1 MTPAHTFSEPTN
13 TEAIRVI
20 GRFEAGRGIPEAMRS
35 DVRMLGG
42 LLGQV
47 LRESGGDGL
56 FEDVERLRL
65 ATIQAYDEETS
76 DAFDRAAAIAESFTV
91 ARADEVARAFTCYF
105 HLVNLAE
112 EHQRVRVLRERAG
125 QPGPS
130 TGSGTQGST
139 GSGTQGST
147 GSGIQGSTGSGTQ
160 GSTGSGTQGST
171 GSGTQGSTGS
181 ETQGRTADTVA
192 TAYARL
198 RSEVGD
204 DEARR
209 RLDGLRFHPVFTAH
223 PTEARRRAVS
233 SSIRRLSELLTQ
245 HDAASAGGAEQRRA
259 RRRMLEEIDTLWRT
273 APLRAQ
279 KPSPTDE
286 VRTVMGVF
294 DETLFTTVPHVYR
307 RIDDALRGDES
318 GASSPVVPA
327 FVRIG
332 SWVGGDRDGNPF
344 VTASVTR
351 EASQIA
357 AEHVLLGL
365 ERAIDRIGRTLT
377 LAADDT
383 PPSTDVV
390 GLWEAFAAAE
400 PDVAAELAARSP
412 EEPHRR
418 VLLVLARRVAAT
430 RRGDRDRGYTHPDEL
445 LADLRAVQS
454 SLADAGARRHAYGGV
469 QHLIWQVETYGFHL
483 TELEVRQHSQVHAK
497 ALAELEAGGA
507 ISAQTEEVLE
517 VFRAIADIQRER
529 GLRAAGRYVV
539 SFTQAASDLANV
551 HRLARHALGD
561 DAPVLDVVPLFETFA
576 DLQAAPEILAQ
587 AVTFPEFQQRMAAT
601 GNRLEVMLGYSDSSK
616 DVGPVAANL
625 ALYAAQEKI
634 ARWAQ
639 ESGIELTLFHG
650 RGGALGRGG
659 GPANS
664 AILAQPPHSV
674 DGRFKLTEQGE
685 VIFARYGEPAIAM
698 RHIDQVAAA
707 TLLASSPSEEE
718 RTSSAAARYA
728 EVAAIMDATSRER
741 FFSLVKAEGFAPW
754 FATVTPLE
762 EIGLLALGSR
772 PARRG
777 LSVES
782 LEDLRAIPWVFAW
795 TQARINLAGWF
806 GLGTALQAV
815 GDADL
820 LAEAY
825 REWPLLRTMVD
836 NVAMSLAKTDERIAA
851 QYLALGDR
859 DDLAALVLDELAL
872 TREWVVRLTGGEG
885 LLENKP
891 VLQRAVQLRS
901 PYVDALSLLQLRAL
915 RSLRSAGDEARG
927 SGADAEQQRL
937 LLLSVS
943 GVAAGLQNTG

>member
-1 MTPAHTFSEPTN
+1 VTPAHSFSEPTN

-20 GRFEAGRGIPEAMRS
+20 GRFEAGQGIPDAMRT
-35 DVRMLGG
+35 DVRMLGQ

-47 LRESGGDGL
+47 LREAGGDGL

-65 ATIQAYDEETS
+65 ATIQAYDQETP
-76 DAFDRAAAIAESFTV
+76 DAFERAAAIAESFTV

-125 QPGPS
+125 QPGR
-130 TGSGTQGST
+130 
-139 GSGTQGST
+139 
-147 GSGIQGSTGSGTQ
+147 
-160 GSTGSGTQGST
+160 
-171 GSGTQGSTGS
+171 
-181 ETQGRTADTVA
+181 EDAADTVA

-198 RSEVGD
+198 RTEVGD

-209 RLDGLRFHPVFTAH
+209 RLEGLRFHPVFTAH

-245 HDAASAGGAEQRRA
+245 HDAASEGGSEEHRA

-273 APLRAQ
+273 APLRSQ

-307 RIDDALRGDES
+307 RIDDALRGEDS
-318 GASSPVVPA
+318 GSSAPVVPA

-357 AEHVLLGL
+357 ADHVLRGL
-365 ERAIDRIGRTLT
+365 ERALERIGRTLT
-377 LAADDT
+377 LASDDT
-383 PPSTDVV
+383 PPSAEVTA
-390 GLWEAFAAAE
+390 LWARFAAAE
-400 PDVAAELAARSP
+400 PELAAELATRSP
-412 EEPHRR
+412 DEPHRR

-430 RRGDRDRGYTHPDEL
+430 RHGDDGAQAYSRPEEL

-454 SLADAGARRHAYGGV
+454 SLADAGAKRHAFGGV

-497 ALAELEAGGA
+497 ALAELESGAA

-517 VFRAIADIQRER
+517 LFRVIADIQRDR
-529 GLRAAGRYVV
+529 GLQAAGRYVV

-551 HRLARHALGD
+551 HRLAKHALGE

-576 DLQAAPEILAQ
+576 DLQAAPEILAE
-587 AVTFPEFQQRMAAT
+587 AVTFPEYRARMAAT

-625 ALYAAQEKI
+625 ALYEAQEKI
-634 ARWAQ
+634 ARWAK
-639 ESGIELTLFHG
+639 ESDIELTLFHG

-707 TLLASSPSEEE
+707 TLLASSPTEEE
-718 RTSSAAARYA
+718 RTSRAAARYA
-728 EVAAIMDATSRER
+728 EVASIMDAASRER

-754 FATVTPLE
+754 FATVTPME

-806 GLGTALQAV
+806 GLGTALDAV
-815 GDADL
+815 GDEEL
-820 LAEAY
+820 LVEAY
-825 REWPLLRTMVD
+825 QEWPLLRTMID
-836 NVAMSLAKTDERIAA
+836 NVAMSLAKTDERIAR

-859 DDLAALVLDELAL
+859 DDLAQLVLDELAS
-872 TREWVVRLTGGEG
+872 TRRWVIRLTGGER

-915 RSLRSAGDEARG
+915 RALRSAEGGATG

>member
-1 MTPAHTFSEPTN
+1 MRSKHPSRPGYARRVTPAQSFPEPTN

-20 GRFEAGRGIPEAMRS
+20 GRFEAGRGIPDAMRS
-35 DVRMLGG
+35 DVRMLGA

-47 LRESGGDGL
+47 LREAGGDDL

-76 DAFDRAAAIAESFTV
+76 DAFDRAAAIAESFSV
-91 ARADEVARAFTCYF
+91 ERADEVARAFTCYF

-125 QPGPS
+125 QPGR
-130 TGSGTQGST
+130 
-139 GSGTQGST
+139 
-147 GSGIQGSTGSGTQ
+147 
-160 GSTGSGTQGST
+160 
-171 GSGTQGSTGS
+171 
-181 ETQGRTADTVA
+181 EDAADTVA

-198 RSEVGD
+198 KTEVGE

-209 RLDGLRFHPVFTAH
+209 RLEGLRFHPVFTAH

-245 HDAASAGGAEQRRA
+245 HDAASEAGAEQHRA
-259 RRRMLEEIDTLWRT
+259 HRRMLEEIDTLWRT

-279 KPSPTDE
+279 KPTPTDE
-286 VRTVMGVF
+286 VRTVMSVF

-307 RIDDALRGDES
+307 RIDDALRGDDS
-318 GASSPVVPA
+318 GSSAPIVPA
-327 FVRIG
+327 FVRVG

-357 AEHVLLGL
+357 SDHVLRGL
-365 ERAIDRIGRTLT
+365 ERALERIGRTLT
-377 LAADDT
+377 LDAQGT
-383 PPSTDVV
+383 PPSAEVTAI
-390 GLWEAFAAAE
+390 WERFAAAHPE
-400 PDVAAELAARSP
+400 AASDLATRSP
-412 EEPHRR
+412 DEPHRR
-418 VLLVLARRVAAT
+418 VLLVLAHRIAAT
-430 RRGDRDRGYTHPDEL
+430 RRGDDDRFAGPEEL
-445 LADLRAVQS
+445 LGELRALQT
-454 SLADAGARRHAYGGV
+454 SLADAGARRHAFGGV

-497 ALAELEAGGA
+497 ALAEIESGGA
-507 ISAQTEEVLE
+507 LSAQTEEVLE
-517 VFRAIADIQRER
+517 VFRAIAEIQRDR

-539 SFTQAASDLANV
+539 SFTQAASDLAAV
-551 HRLARHALGD
+551 HRLAKHALGD
-561 DAPVLDVVPLFETFA
+561 QAPVLDVVPLFETFA
-576 DLQAAPEILAQ
+576 DLQAAPAILAE
-587 AVTFPEFQQRMAAT
+587 AVTFPEFQARMAAT
-601 GNRLEVMLGYSDSSK
+601 GNKLEVMLGYSDSSK

-625 ALYAAQEKI
+625 ALYEAQEKI
-634 ARWAQ
+634 ALWAK

-707 TLLASSPSEEE
+707 TLLASSPTVES
-718 RTSSAAARYA
+718 RTSEAATRFADI
-728 EVAAIMDATSRER
+728 AAVLDTASRER

-806 GLGTALQAV
+806 GLGTALAAV
-815 GDADL
+815 GDEQR

-825 REWPLLRTMVD
+825 RDWPLLRTLID
-836 NVAMSLAKTDERIAA
+836 NVAMSLAKTDERIAR

-859 DDLAALVLDELAL
+859 DDLAALVLDELQL
-872 TREWVVRLTGGEG
+872 TREWVIRLTGGER

-891 VLQRAVQLRS
+891 ILQRAVQLRT

-915 RSLRSAGDEARG
+915 RALRTAPASTG
-927 SGADAEQQRL
+927 SGADDEQRRL

>member
-1 MTPAHTFSEPTN
+1 MRSEHGPDPGYSRTVTPEHAFPEPTD
-13 TEAIRVI
+13 TSAIRII
-20 GRFEAGRGIPEAMRS
+20 GRFEAGRGIPDAMRT
-35 DVRMLGG
+35 DVRMLGA

-47 LRESGGDGL
+47 LREAGGDDL

-76 DAFDRAAAIAESFTV
+76 DAFDRAAAIAESFSI

-125 QPGPS
+125 QPGR
-130 TGSGTQGST
+130 
-139 GSGTQGST
+139 
-147 GSGIQGSTGSGTQ
+147 
-160 GSTGSGTQGST
+160 
-171 GSGTQGSTGS
+171 
-181 ETQGRTADTVA
+181 EDAADTVA
-192 TAYARL
+192 SAYARL
-198 RSEVGD
+198 KTEVGD

-209 RLDGLRFHPVFTAH
+209 RLEGLRFHPVFTAH

-245 HDAASAGGAEQRRA
+245 HDAASEGGAEEHRA

-273 APLRAQ
+273 APLRAE
-279 KPSPTDE
+279 KPTPTDE

-318 GASSPVVPA
+318 GSSEPVVPA

-357 AEHVLLGL
+357 SDHVLRGL
-365 ERAIDRIGRTLT
+365 ERALERIGRTLT
-377 LAADDT
+377 LDAEDT
-383 PPSTDVV
+383 PPSDAVSA
-390 GLWEAFAAAE
+390 LWDSFAAAE
-400 PDVAAELAARSP
+400 PRAAHELAARSP
-412 EEPHRR
+412 GEPHRR
-418 VLLVLARRVAAT
+418 VLLALAHRVAAT
-430 RRGDRDRGYTHPDEL
+430 RHSDEQGYARPEEL
-445 LADLRAVQS
+445 LEDLRAVQS
-454 SLADAGARRHAYGGV
+454 SLSDAGAKRHAFGGV

-497 ALAELEAGGA
+497 ALAELEGGDA

-517 VFRAIADIQRER
+517 VFRAIAEIQRDR

-551 HRLARHALGD
+551 HRLAKHALGD

-576 DLQAAPEILAQ
+576 DLQAAPEILAE
-587 AVTFPEFQQRMAAT
+587 AVTFPEFQARLAAT
-601 GNRLEVMLGYSDSSK
+601 GSRLEVMLGYSDSSK

-625 ALYAAQEKI
+625 ALYEAQEKI
-634 ARWAQ
+634 ARWAKD
-639 ESGIELTLFHG
+639 EHLELTLFHG

-707 TLLASSPSEEE
+707 TLLASSPSVEKHTSDAAE
-718 RTSSAAARYA
+718 RFADIAAVMDTS
-728 EVAAIMDATSRER
+728 SRER

-754 FATVTPLE
+754 FATVTPME

-806 GLGTALQAV
+806 GLGTALAAV
-815 GDADL
+815 GDEARL
-820 LAEAY
+820 IEAY
-825 REWPLLRTMVD
+825 RDWPLLRTMVD
-836 NVAMSLAKTDERIAA
+836 NVAMSLAKTDERIAR

-859 DDLAALVLDELAL
+859 DDLAQLVLDELAL
-872 TREWVVRLTGGEG
+872 TREWVIRLTGGVG

-891 VLQRAVQLRS
+891 ILQRAVQLRT

-915 RSLRSAGDEARG
+915 RALRDPAEASG
-927 SGADAEQQRL
+927 SGTEDEQKRL

>member
-1 MTPAHTFSEPTN
+1 MTPEHTFPEPTN

-20 GRFEAGRGIPEAMRS
+20 GRFEAGRGIPDAMRN
-35 DVRMLGG
+35 DVRMLGA

-47 LRESGGDGL
+47 LREAGGDAL

-65 ATIQAYDEETS
+65 ATIQAYDEETP

-130 TGSGTQGST
+130 TGS
-139 GSGTQGST
+139 
-147 GSGIQGSTGSGTQ
+147 
-160 GSTGSGTQGST
+160 
-171 GSGTQGSTGS
+171 
-181 ETQGRTADTVA
+181 EAQGRMADTVA
-192 TAYARL
+192 TAYAQL
-198 RSEVGD
+198 KSEVGE

-209 RLDGLRFHPVFTAH
+209 RLEGLRFHPVFTAH

-245 HDAASAGGAEQRRA
+245 HDAASAGGAEAHRA
-259 RRRMLEEIDTLWRT
+259 HRRMLEEIDTLWRT
-273 APLRAQ
+273 APLRSQ

-307 RIDDALRGDES
+307 RIDDALRGEDS
-318 GASSPVVPA
+318 GSSAPIVPA
-327 FVRIG
+327 FVRVG

-351 EASQIA
+351 EASNIA
-357 AEHVLLGL
+357 AEHVLRGL
-365 ERAIDRIGRTLT
+365 ERALERIGRTLT
-377 LAADDT
+377 LDAEGT
-383 PPSTDVV
+383 PPSPEVIT
-390 GLWEAFAAAE
+390 LWERFAAAE
-400 PDVAAELAARSP
+400 PGVAGELATRSP
-412 EEPHRR
+412 DEPHRR

-430 RRGDRDRGYTHPDEL
+430 RHGEGQLRYSRPEEL
-445 LADLRAVQS
+445 LSDLRSVQS
-454 SLADAGARRHAYGGV
+454 SLAAGGAKRHAFGGV

-497 ALAELEAGGA
+497 ALAELDAGAA

-517 VFRAIADIQRER
+517 VFRVIADIQRER

-551 HRLARHALGD
+551 HRLAKHALGD

-576 DLQAAPEILAQ
+576 DLQAAPEILAE
-587 AVTFPEFQQRMAAT
+587 AVTFPEFRARMAET
-601 GNRLEVMLGYSDSSK
+601 GNKLEVMLGYSDSSK

-625 ALYAAQEKI
+625 ALYEAQEKI
-634 ARWAQ
+634 ALWAQ
-639 ESGIELTLFHG
+639 ESDIELTLFHG

-707 TLLASSPSEEE
+707 TLLASSPTVEK
-718 RTSSAAARYA
+718 RTSGAAARYA
-728 EVAAIMDATSRER
+728 EVAATMDAASRER

-815 GDADL
+815 GDEDL
-820 LAEAY
+820 LVEAY
-825 REWPLLRTMVD
+825 REWPLLRTMID
-836 NVAMSLAKTDERIAA
+836 NVAMSLAKTDERIAR

-872 TREWVVRLTGGEG
+872 TREWVIRLTGGEG
-885 LLENKP
+885 LLEGKP
-891 VLQRAVQLRS
+891 ILQRAVQLRS

-915 RSLRSAGDEARG
+915 RALRSAGDTEATG

>member
-1 MTPAHTFSEPTN
+1 MRNGDAHVSGYARRVTSAQPFPEPTN

-20 GRFEAGRGIPEAMRS
+20 GRFEAGQGIPDAMRS
-35 DVRMLGG
+35 DVRMLGS

-47 LRESGGDGL
+47 LRESGGDDL

-76 DAFDRAAAIAESFTV
+76 DAFGRAAAIAESFTV
-91 ARADEVARAFTCYF
+91 DRADEVARAFTCYF

-112 EHQRVRVLRERAG
+112 EHQRIRVLRERAG
-125 QPGPS
+125 QPGRAGA
-130 TGSGTQGST
+130 T
-139 GSGTQGST
+139 
-147 GSGIQGSTGSGTQ
+147 
-160 GSTGSGTQGST
+160 
-171 GSGTQGSTGS
+171 
-181 ETQGRTADTVA
+181 DTVA
-192 TAYARL
+192 GAYAQL
-198 RSEVGD
+198 RSEIGD
-204 DEARR
+204 DEAQR
-209 RLDGLRFHPVFTAH
+209 RLEGLRFHPVFTAH

-245 HDAASAGGAEQRRA
+245 HDAASEGGSEQRRA

-273 APLRAQ
+273 APLRSQ

-286 VRTVMGVF
+286 VRTVMAVF

-318 GASSPVVPA
+318 GSSAPIIPP

-357 AEHVLLGL
+357 SDHVLRGL
-365 ERAIDRIGRTLT
+365 ENALERIGRTLT
-377 LAADDT
+377 LDAEDT
-383 PPSTDVV
+383 PPSAGVTAIWD
-390 GLWEAFAAAE
+390 AFAADE
-400 PDVAAELAARSP
+400 PEAASDLAKRSP
-412 EEPHRR
+412 GEPYRR
-418 VLLVLARRVAAT
+418 TLLVLARRVAAK
-430 RRGDRDRGYTHPDEL
+430 RRNDERGYQRPEEL
-445 LADLRAVQS
+445 LDDLRTVQA
-454 SLADAGARRHAYGGV
+454 SLLDAGARRHAFGGV

-497 ALAELEAGGA
+497 ALAELESGEPV
-507 ISAQTEEVLE
+507 SAQTEEVLE
-517 VFRAIADIQRER
+517 VFRAIAEIQRDR

-576 DLQAAPEILAQ
+576 DLQAAPAILAE
-587 AVTFPEFQQRMAAT
+587 AVTFPEFQARMADT

-625 ALYAAQEKI
+625 ALYEAQEKI
-634 ARWAQ
+634 ALWAKD
-639 ESGIELTLFHG
+639 SGIVLTLFHG

-707 TLLASSPSEEE
+707 TLLASSPTVEN
-718 RTSSAAARYA
+718 RTSGAAARYA
-728 EVAAIMDATSRER
+728 EIAAIMDRSSRER

-754 FATVTPLE
+754 FATVTPME

-806 GLGTALQAV
+806 GLGTALEAV
-815 GDADL
+815 GDEAL

-825 REWPLLRTMVD
+825 REWPLLQTMVD
-836 NVAMSLAKTDERIAA
+836 NVAMSLAKTDERIARE
-851 QYLALGDR
+851 YLALGDR
-859 DDLAALVLDELAL
+859 DDLAQLVLDELAL
-872 TREWVVRLTGGEG
+872 TRQWVVRLTGGEG
-885 LLENKP
+885 LLVNKP

-915 RSLRSAGDEARG
+915 RALRAPETATG
-927 SGADAEQQRL
+927 SGSEEEQRRL

>member
-1 MTPAHTFSEPTN
+1 MSSERARHPGYSRSVTPEHSFPEPTD
-13 TEAIRVI
+13 TSAIRII
-20 GRFEAGRGIPEAMRS
+20 GRFEAGRGIPDAMRS

-47 LRESGGDGL
+47 LREAGGDDL

-76 DAFDRAAAIAESFTV
+76 DAFDRAAAIAESFTIT
-91 ARADEVARAFTCYF
+91 RADEVARAFTCYF

-125 QPGPS
+125 QPGR
-130 TGSGTQGST
+130 
-139 GSGTQGST
+139 
-147 GSGIQGSTGSGTQ
+147 
-160 GSTGSGTQGST
+160 
-171 GSGTQGSTGS
+171 
-181 ETQGRTADTVA
+181 EDAADTVA
-192 TAYARL
+192 SAYARL
-198 RSEVGD
+198 KTEVGD

-209 RLDGLRFHPVFTAH
+209 RLEGLRFHPVFTAH

-245 HDAASAGGAEQRRA
+245 HDAASDDGAEQRRA
-259 RRRMLEEIDTLWRT
+259 HRRMLEEIDTLWRT
-273 APLRAQ
+273 APLRAE

-307 RIDDALRGDES
+307 RIDDALRGDDS
-318 GASSPVVPA
+318 GASAPIVPA

-357 AEHVLLGL
+357 SDHVLRGL
-365 ERAIDRIGRTLT
+365 ERALERIGRTLT
-377 LAADDT
+377 LDAEDT
-383 PPSTDVV
+383 PPSAAVSS
-390 GLWEAFAAAE
+390 LWDAFADAE
-400 PDVAAELAARSP
+400 PRVASELGARSP
-412 EEPHRR
+412 GEPHRR
-418 VLLVLARRVAAT
+418 VLLALAHRVSAT
-430 RRGDRDRGYTHPDEL
+430 RRNEESRYGRPEEL

-454 SLADAGARRHAYGGV
+454 SLADAGAKRHAFGGV

-497 ALAELEAGGA
+497 ALAELEGGEA

-517 VFRAIADIQRER
+517 VFRAIADIQRDR

-561 DAPVLDVVPLFETFA
+561 DGPVLDVVPLFETFA
-576 DLQAAPEILAQ
+576 DLQAAPGILAE
-587 AVTFPEFQQRMAAT
+587 AVTFPEFRARMADT

-625 ALYAAQEKI
+625 ALYEAQAKI
-634 ARWAQ
+634 ALWAQ

-707 TLLASSPSEEE
+707 TLLASSPSVEQ
-718 RTSSAAARYA
+718 RTSDAAARFA
-728 EVAAIMDATSRER
+728 DIAAVMDRSSRER

-754 FATVTPLE
+754 FATVTPME

-806 GLGTALQAV
+806 GLGTALAAV
-815 GDADL
+815 GDEARL
-820 LAEAY
+820 TEAY
-825 REWPLLRTMVD
+825 RDWPLLHTMID
-836 NVAMSLAKTDERIAA
+836 NVAMSLAKTDERIAR

-859 DDLAALVLDELAL
+859 DDLAQLVLDEMTL
-872 TREWVVRLTGGEG
+872 TREWVVRLTGGVG

-891 VLQRAVQLRS
+891 ILQRAVQLRT

-915 RSLRSAGDEARG
+915 RALRDPDAASGSGAGDEQKR
-927 SGADAEQQRL
+927 

>member
-1 MTPAHTFSEPTN
+1 MRSEHGPDPGYSRTVTPEHAFPEPTD
-13 TEAIRVI
+13 TSAIRII
-20 GRFEAGRGIPEAMRS
+20 GRFEAGRGIPDAMRT
-35 DVRMLGG
+35 DVRMLGA

-47 LRESGGDGL
+47 LREAGGDDL
-56 FEDVERLRL
+56 FEDVEKLRL

-76 DAFDRAAAIAESFTV
+76 DAFERAAAIAESFSI

-125 QPGPS
+125 QPGR
-130 TGSGTQGST
+130 
-139 GSGTQGST
+139 
-147 GSGIQGSTGSGTQ
+147 
-160 GSTGSGTQGST
+160 
-171 GSGTQGSTGS
+171 
-181 ETQGRTADTVA
+181 EDAADTVA

-198 RSEVGD
+198 KTEVGD

-209 RLDGLRFHPVFTAH
+209 RLQGLRFHPVFTAH

-245 HDAASAGGAEQRRA
+245 HDAASEGGAEEHRA

-273 APLRAQ
+273 APLRAE

-307 RIDDALRGDES
+307 RIDDALRGDDS
-318 GASSPVVPA
+318 GATEPVVPA

-357 AEHVLLGL
+357 SDHVLRGL
-365 ERAIDRIGRTLT
+365 ERALERIGRALT
-377 LAADDT
+377 LDAEDT
-383 PPSTDVV
+383 PPSAEISA
-390 GLWEAFAAAE
+390 LWEDFATAE
-400 PDVAAELAARSP
+400 PRVAEELGARSP
-412 EEPHRR
+412 GEPHRR
-418 VLLVLARRVAAT
+418 VLLALAHRVAAT
-430 RRGDRDRGYTHPDEL
+430 RRGDEQRYSRPEEL
-445 LADLRAVQS
+445 LADLRVVQA
-454 SLADAGARRHAYGGV
+454 SLSDAGAKRHAFGGV

-483 TELEVRQHSQVHAK
+483 TELEVRQHSQVHRT
-497 ALAELEAGGA
+497 ALSELSSGEP

-517 VFRAIADIQRER
+517 VFRAIAEIQRDR

-539 SFTQAASDLANV
+539 SFTQSASDLANV
-551 HRLARHALGD
+551 YALARRALGD

-576 DLQAAPEILAQ
+576 DLQAAPAILAE
-587 AVTFPEFQQRMAAT
+587 AVTFPEFQERMSAT

-625 ALYAAQEKI
+625 ALYEAQEKI
-634 ARWAQ
+634 AQWAKD
-639 ESGIELTLFHG
+639 SDIELTLFHG

-707 TLLASSPSEEE
+707 TLLASSPTVEKHTSE
-718 RTSSAAARYA
+718 AAARFA
-728 EVAAIMDATSRER
+728 DIASVMDRSSRER

-754 FATVTPLE
+754 FATVTPME

-806 GLGTALQAV
+806 GLGTALAAV
-815 GDADL
+815 GDEARL
-820 LAEAY
+820 IEAY
-825 REWPLLRTMVD
+825 RDWPLLRTMID
-836 NVAMSLAKTDERIAA
+836 NVAMSLAKTDERIAR

-859 DDLAALVLDELAL
+859 DDLAQLVLDEMTL
-872 TREWVVRLTGGEG
+872 TREWVIRLTGGVG

-891 VLQRAVQLRS
+891 ILQRAVQLRT

-915 RSLRSAGDEARG
+915 RALRAPAEASG
-927 SGADAEQQRL
+927 SGADEEQRRL

>member
-1 MTPAHTFSEPTN
+1 MTPEHAFPEPTN

-20 GRFEAGRGIPEAMRS
+20 GRFEAGRGIPDAMRS
-35 DVRMLGG
+35 DVRMLGA

-47 LRESGGDGL
+47 LRESGSDDL

-76 DAFDRAAAIAESFTV
+76 DAFQRAAAIAESFSI

-125 QPGPS
+125 QPAPA
-130 TGSGTQGST
+130 TGSGSST
-139 GSGTQGST
+139 HV
-147 GSGIQGSTGSGTQ
+147 
-160 GSTGSGTQGST
+160 
-171 GSGTQGSTGS
+171 
-181 ETQGRTADTVA
+181 ADTVA
-192 TAYARL
+192 TAYAQL
-198 RSEVGD
+198 RTEVGD

-209 RLDGLRFHPVFTAH
+209 RLQGLRFQPVFTAH

-245 HDAASAGGAEQRRA
+245 HDAASDGGAEEHRA

-286 VRTVMGVF
+286 VRTVMSVF

-307 RIDDALRGDES
+307 RIDDALRGEDS
-318 GASSPVVPA
+318 GSSEPVVPA

-357 AEHVLLGL
+357 ADHVLRGL
-365 ERAIDRIGRTLT
+365 ERALERIGRTLT
-377 LAADDT
+377 LDADDT
-383 PPSTDVV
+383 PPSADVTA
-390 GLWEAFAAAE
+390 LWDRFAAAE
-400 PDVAAELAARSP
+400 PRMAEELGARSP
-412 EEPHRR
+412 GEPYRR
-418 VLLVLARRVAAT
+418 VLLALAHRVGAT
-430 RRGDRDRGYTHPDEL
+430 RRGDDQRYTAPEEL

-454 SLADAGARRHAYGGV
+454 SLRDAGARRHAFGGV

-483 TELEVRQHSQVHAK
+483 TELEVRQHSQVHAT
-497 ALAELEAGGA
+497 ALAELEAGDA

-517 VFRAIADIQRER
+517 VFRAIAEIQRDR

-576 DLQAAPEILAQ
+576 DLQAAPEILAE
-587 AVTFPEFQQRMAAT
+587 AVTFPEFRERLAAT
-601 GNRLEVMLGYSDSSK
+601 GNKLEVMLGYSDSSK

-625 ALYAAQEKI
+625 ALYEAQQKI
-634 ARWAQ
+634 AQWAKEQ
-639 ESGIELTLFHG
+639 GLELTLFHG

-707 TLLASSPSEEE
+707 TLLASSPTVEQ
-718 RTSSAAARYA
+718 RTSDAAARFA
-728 EVAAIMDATSRER
+728 DIAAVMDRSSRDR

-754 FATVTPLE
+754 FATVTPME

-806 GLGTALQAV
+806 GLGTALAAV
-815 GDADL
+815 GDEARL
-820 LAEAY
+820 IEAY
-825 REWPLLRTMVD
+825 REWPLLRTMID
-836 NVAMSLAKTDERIAA
+836 NVAMSLAKTDERIARE
-851 QYLALGDR
+851 YLALGDR
-859 DDLAALVLDELAL
+859 DDLAQLVLDEMTL
-872 TREWVVRLTGGEG
+872 TREWVIRLTGGVG

-891 VLQRAVQLRS
+891 ILQRAVQLRT

-915 RSLRSAGDEARG
+915 RALRDPAAAVG
-927 SGADAEQQRL
+927 SGSDDEQRRL

>member
-1 MTPAHTFSEPTN
+1 MRSEHDPEPGYSRTVTPEHAFPEPTD
-13 TEAIRVI
+13 TSAIRII
-20 GRFEAGRGIPEAMRS
+20 GRFEAGRGIPDAMRS
-35 DVRMLGG
+35 DVRMLGA

-47 LRESGGDGL
+47 LREAGGEDL
-56 FEDVERLRL
+56 FADVERLRL

-76 DAFDRAAAIAESFTV
+76 DAFERAAAIAESFSIE
-91 ARADEVARAFTCYF
+91 RADEVARAFTCYF

-125 QPGPS
+125 QPGR
-130 TGSGTQGST
+130 
-139 GSGTQGST
+139 
-147 GSGIQGSTGSGTQ
+147 
-160 GSTGSGTQGST
+160 
-171 GSGTQGSTGS
+171 
-181 ETQGRTADTVA
+181 EDAADTVA
-192 TAYARL
+192 SAYARL
-198 RSEVGD
+198 KTEVGD
-204 DEARR
+204 EEARR
-209 RLDGLRFHPVFTAH
+209 RLEGLRFHPVFTAH

-245 HDAASAGGAEQRRA
+245 HDAASEGGSEEHRA

-318 GASSPVVPA
+318 GSTAPVVPA

-357 AEHVLLGL
+357 SDHVLRGL
-365 ERAIDRIGRTLT
+365 ERALERIGRTLT
-377 LAADDT
+377 LDAEDT
-383 PPSTDVV
+383 PPSAAVSA
-390 GLWEAFAAAE
+390 LWERFAAAE
-400 PDVAAELAARSP
+400 PRTAEELGARSP
-412 EEPHRR
+412 GEPHRR
-418 VLLVLARRVAAT
+418 VLLALAHRVAAT
-430 RRGDRDRGYTHPDEL
+430 RRGDEQRYSRPEEL
-445 LADLRAVQS
+445 LDDLRTVQT
-454 SLADAGARRHAYGGV
+454 SLADAGAKRHAFGGV

-497 ALAELEAGGA
+497 ALAELSSGEA

-517 VFRAIADIQRER
+517 VFRAIADIQRDR
-529 GLRAAGRYVV
+529 GPRAAGRYVV

-551 HRLARHALGD
+551 YALARHALGD

-576 DLQAAPEILAQ
+576 DLQAAPGILAE
-587 AVTFPEFQQRMAAT
+587 AVTFPEFRERMAAT

-625 ALYAAQEKI
+625 ALYEAQEKI
-634 ARWAQ
+634 ALWAQ
-639 ESGIELTLFHG
+639 ESGIALTLFHG

-707 TLLASSPSEEE
+707 TLLASSPTVEKHTSE
-718 RTSSAAARYA
+718 AAARFA
-728 EVAAIMDATSRER
+728 DIASVMDRSSRER

-754 FATVTPLE
+754 FATVTPME

-777 LSVES
+777 LTVES

-806 GLGTALQAV
+806 GLGTALAAV
-815 GDADL
+815 GDEARL
-820 LAEAY
+820 IEAY
-825 REWPLLRTMVD
+825 RDWPLLRTMID
-836 NVAMSLAKTDERIAA
+836 NVAMSLAKTDERIAR

-859 DDLAALVLDELAL
+859 DDLAQLVLDEMTL
-872 TREWVVRLTGGEG
+872 TREWVIRLTGGVG

-891 VLQRAVQLRS
+891 ILQRAVQLRT

-915 RSLRSAGDEARG
+915 RALRDPAAAAG
-927 SGADAEQQRL
+927 SGADDEQRRL

>member
-1 MTPAHTFSEPTN
+1 MRSEHDPEPGYSRTVTPEHAFPEPTD
-13 TEAIRVI
+13 TSAIRII
-20 GRFEAGRGIPEAMRS
+20 GRFEAGRGIPDAMRS
-35 DVRMLGG
+35 DVRMLGA

-47 LRESGGDGL
+47 LREAGGEDL
-56 FEDVERLRL
+56 FADVERLRL

-76 DAFDRAAAIAESFTV
+76 DAFERAAAIAESFSIE
-91 ARADEVARAFTCYF
+91 RADEVARAFTCYF

-125 QPGPS
+125 QPGR
-130 TGSGTQGST
+130 
-139 GSGTQGST
+139 
-147 GSGIQGSTGSGTQ
+147 
-160 GSTGSGTQGST
+160 
-171 GSGTQGSTGS
+171 
-181 ETQGRTADTVA
+181 EDAADTVA
-192 TAYARL
+192 SAYARL
-198 RSEVGD
+198 KTEVGD
-204 DEARR
+204 EEARL
-209 RLDGLRFHPVFTAH
+209 RLEGLRFHPVFTAH

-245 HDAASAGGAEQRRA
+245 HDAASEGGSEEHRA

-318 GASSPVVPA
+318 GSTAPVVPA

-357 AEHVLLGL
+357 SDHVLRGL
-365 ERAIDRIGRTLT
+365 ERALERIGRTLT
-377 LAADDT
+377 LDAEDT
-383 PPSTDVV
+383 PPSAAVSA
-390 GLWEAFAAAE
+390 LWESFVTAE
-400 PDVAAELAARSP
+400 PRTAEELGARSP
-412 EEPHRR
+412 GEPHRR
-418 VLLVLARRVAAT
+418 VLLALAHRVAAT
-430 RRGDRDRGYTHPDEL
+430 RRGDEQRYSRPEEL
-445 LADLRAVQS
+445 LDDLRSVQS
-454 SLADAGARRHAYGGV
+454 SLADAGAKRHAFGGV

-497 ALAELEAGGA
+497 ALAELSSGEA

-517 VFRAIADIQRER
+517 VFRAIADIQRDR

-551 HRLARHALGD
+551 YALARHALGD

-576 DLQAAPEILAQ
+576 DLQAAPGILAE
-587 AVTFPEFQQRMAAT
+587 AVTFPEFRERMAAT

-625 ALYAAQEKI
+625 ALYEAQEKI
-634 ARWAQ
+634 ALWAQ
-639 ESGIELTLFHG
+639 ESGIALTLFHG

-707 TLLASSPSEEE
+707 TLLASSPTVEKHTSE
-718 RTSSAAARYA
+718 AAARFA
-728 EVAAIMDATSRER
+728 DIASVMDRSSRER

-754 FATVTPLE
+754 FATVTPME

-806 GLGTALQAV
+806 GLGTALAAV
-815 GDADL
+815 GDEARL
-820 LAEAY
+820 IEAY
-825 REWPLLRTMVD
+825 HDWPLLRTMID
-836 NVAMSLAKTDERIAA
+836 NVAMSLAKTDERIAR

-859 DDLAALVLDELAL
+859 DDLAQLVLDEMTL
-872 TREWVVRLTGGEG
+872 TREWVIRLTGGVG

-891 VLQRAVQLRS
+891 ILQRAVQLRT

-915 RSLRSAGDEARG
+915 RALRDPAAAAG
-927 SGADAEQQRL
+927 SGADDEQRRL